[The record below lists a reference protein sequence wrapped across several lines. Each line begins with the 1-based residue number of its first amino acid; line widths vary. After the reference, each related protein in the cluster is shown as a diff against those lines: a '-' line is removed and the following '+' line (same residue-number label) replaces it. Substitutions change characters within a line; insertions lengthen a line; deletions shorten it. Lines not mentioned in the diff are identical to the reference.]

1 MTTIKKTL
9 RLTQIVHYDDVETGI
24 LELNNGQG
32 RQKKLFALWASD
44 LRTGTVRQ
52 LPRGIVLPVQNC
64 VSAWSYD
71 TPLVKVTQTLKM
83 RIEPLVS
90 NSWQDFGMQ
99 FYVDVDVAEYRNLA
113 AMIQRLDIRW
123 LEIDAALKDD
133 RTGETYFKS
142 ENYDKFWE

>member
-1 MTTIKKTL
+1 MTVNKRL
-9 RLTQIVHYDDVETGI
+9 RLTQIVHYDDVETGV
-24 LELNNGQG
+24 LELSNGQG

-44 LRTGTVRQ
+44 LRTGAVRQ
-52 LPRGIVLPVQNC
+52 LPKGVVLPVQNC